1 MHKLVL
7 QFHQPRDLPE
17 FENRW
22 SNEFV
27 AAAEAMPGVR
37 RVALTRFLQC
47 ISGDERLYLTHEFF
61 FDDAESALQALTS
74 PQGQVAG
81 KALMAFAADSTNVYL
96 AEHLEETK
104 SKEPTR

>member
-7 QFHQPRDLPE
+7 QFHQPSNISE

-27 AAAEAMPGVR
+27 AAAESMPGIR
-37 RVALTRFLQC
+37 RVALTRYTQC
-47 ISGDERLYLTHEFF
+47 ISGDGSLYLTHEFF
-61 FDDAESALQALTS
+61 FDDAESALQALAS
-74 PQGQVAG
+74 PQGQTAG
-81 KALMAFAADSTNVYL
+81 KALMAFAAETTSVYV

-104 SKEPTR
+104 SSQSNG